1 MAHSSGREW
10 NAAVWVIAAVALL
23 FFLRAAS
30 TLLIPIAVAVL
41 LSYAAEPVVAMLAR
55 ARVPRMLGAA
65 AVLLLVAGAVTW
77 GLYSLRDEVA
87 ALLAEAPAA
96 AERLAAWAGVSDPMP
111 ADGGTGVLL
120 QGIGWV
126 LTGAGNFTIVVM
138 LAYFLLIS
146 GDHFRRRVAETADGS
161 ARRRAAVDVFDD
173 INRQIQRF
181 LLVQVVT
188 SVIVG
193 IATWAVL
200 AWMQVP
206 QAAVWGIAAGLFNSI
221 PYFGPV
227 IVSGGLLVV
236 GMLQS
241 GDPAVALRMAVAA
254 LVITSLEGWLL
265 NPLLMGKAERMHVV
279 VVFIGVLLW
288 TWLWGAW
295 GTLLAVPMLVVIKAV
310 SDHVESLQPI
320 SRLMA
325 R

>member
-1 MAHSSGREW
+1 M
-10 NAAVWVIAAVALL
+10 WVIAAVALL

-30 TLLIPIAVAVL
+30 PLLIPIAVAVL
-41 LSYAAEPVVAMLAR
+41 LSYAAEPVVAALAR

-65 AVLLLVAGAVTW
+65 VVLLIVAGAIVW
-77 GLYSLRDEVA
+77 GLYTLRDEVMALA
-87 ALLAEAPAA
+87 AELPAA
-96 AERLAAWAGVSDPMP
+96 ARRLAEWVGVSDPIP
-111 ADGGTGVLL
+111 EDGGTGVLL
-120 QGIGWV
+120 QGIGW
-126 LTGAGNFTIVVM
+126 LLSGAGNFTVVMM

-146 GDHFRRRVAETADGS
+146 GDHFKRRVAETTDGS
-161 ARRRAAVDVFDD
+161 RHRRAAVDVFDD

-188 SVIVG
+188 SILVG

-206 QAAVWGIAAGLFNSI
+206 QAAIWGIAAGLFNSI

-236 GMLQS
+236 GLLQT
-241 GDPAVALRMAVAA
+241 GDPAVALRMSAAA
-254 LVITSLEGWLL
+254 LAITSLEGWAL

-279 VVFIGVLLW
+279 VVFVGVLLW

-295 GTLLAVPMLVVIKAV
+295 GTLLAVPMLVVVKAV
-310 SDHVESLQPI
+310 SDHVEWLRPI

>member
-10 NAAVWVIAAVALL
+10 NVALWVIAAVALL

-87 ALLAEAPAA
+87 ALVAEAPAA

-146 GDHFRRRVAETADGS
+146 GDHFRRRVSETAGGS

-241 GDPAVALRMAVAA
+241 GDPAVSLRMAGAA

-310 SDHVESLQPI
+310 CDHVDSLQPI